1 VSTVLF
7 YISGH
12 GFGHASRAV
21 EVINALGRRG
31 YRILIRSAVSPS
43 LLARTLRVPYE
54 LVPGECDTGIVQVT
68 SIENDDA
75 ATIAAAT
82 EFYRDFPARVHD
94 EMGTVG
100 GRDVHLVVGDIAP
113 LAFAV
118 AARLG
123 VPGIAIANFT
133 WDWIYETHP
142 GFLPAGAPVI
152 STIRAAYWKATR
164 AWQLPFSAG
173 LDVFAQVSPLP
184 LIARR
189 PSVPR
194 ETTRRHLGWPLDRK
208 IALASFGGYGLP
220 RLDLGQLDC
229 AHDWTIATTD
239 RVSPNAGPLPAH
251 VTYLSEDTMGPD
263 GLRYEDII
271 AAVDAVV
278 TKPGFGILAECVATG
293 TPMLY
298 TSRGVFREYDVLVA
312 EMPRYVRCRF
322 IAPADLLAGRWRAA
336 LDTLLAQP
344 PPTETMAV
352 NGADVAADRLA
363 EWLPPRQGRT

>member
-1 VSTVLF
+1 MSTVLF

-12 GFGHASRAV
+12 GFGHASRDV
-21 EVINALGRRG
+21 EVINALGHRG
-31 YRILIRSAVSPS
+31 CRVLIRSAVSPS
-43 LLARTLRVPYE
+43 LFARTLRVPYD
-54 LVPGECDTGIVQVT
+54 LLPGECDTGLVQIT
-68 SIENDDA
+68 SIENDNA

-82 EFYRDFPARVHD
+82 AFYAGFPARVD
-94 EMGTVG
+94 AELAALA
-100 GRDVHLVVGDIAP
+100 GRDVGLVVGDIAP

-133 WDWIYETHP
+133 WDWIYEAHP
-142 GFLPAGAPVI
+142 GFLPAGALTLA
-152 STIRAAYWKATR
+152 TIRDAYRHATL
-164 AWQLPFSAG
+164 ALQLPFSSG
-173 LDVFAQVSPLP
+173 FEVFERVAPLP

-189 PSVPR
+189 PSASR
-194 ETTRRHLGWPLDRK
+194 ETTRRRLGWPLDRK

-229 AHDWTIATTD
+229 ASDWTIATTD
-239 RVSPNAGPLPAH
+239 RVSPNAEPLPAH
-251 VTYLSEDTMGPD
+251 VAYLGEDTMSPN
-263 GLRYEDII
+263 GLRYEDVV

-298 TSRGVFREYDVLVA
+298 TSRGVFREYEVLVA
-312 EMPRYVRCRF
+312 AMPRLIRSQF

-336 LDTLLAQP
+336 LDALLTQP
-344 PPTETMAV
+344 PPPETIEV
-352 NGADVAADRLA
+352 NGADVAADRLL
-363 EWLPPRQGRT
+363 EWLPER